1 MKNICFSLDSYDLQ
15 IIKQLMT
22 QGRTTWAELGA
33 ILGLSAPAAA
43 DRVRRLEERRIIKG
57 YTALLNPEAVGCG
70 VTAFILVTLEH
81 PRYRCPFLEK
91 IQEMREIQE
100 CHHIAGEGDYLLK
113 VRCFS
118 LSCLEVVV
126 SEQIKG
132 MPGVFKTSTTIVLST
147 IKETPHLPLD
157 CQEE

>member
-1 MKNICFSLDSYDLQ
+1 MKNNFSPLDGYDLQ
-15 IIKQLMT
+15 IVKQLAN

-43 DRVRRLEERRIIKG
+43 DRVRRLEERGIIKG
-57 YTALLNPEAVGCG
+57 YTALLDPEAVGCG

-81 PRYRCPFLEK
+81 PRYRSTFLEK
-91 IQEMREIQE
+91 IQEMEEIQE

-118 LSCLEVVV
+118 LSYLEVIV

-132 MPGVFKTSTTIVLST
+132 MSGVFKTSTTIVLST
-147 IKETPHLPLD
+147 IKETPRLPLD
-157 CQEE
+157 CKEE